1 MIRSQNQI
9 FFYNFKFIKI
19 FLRMFSNTI
28 TLILIV
34 KIETVLQL
42 KSLSMYKVNKPK
54 FNRITKTIYTI
65 QVIFVFAMVS

>member
-1 MIRSQNQI
+1 
-9 FFYNFKFIKI
+9 
-19 FLRMFSNTI
+19 MFSNTI